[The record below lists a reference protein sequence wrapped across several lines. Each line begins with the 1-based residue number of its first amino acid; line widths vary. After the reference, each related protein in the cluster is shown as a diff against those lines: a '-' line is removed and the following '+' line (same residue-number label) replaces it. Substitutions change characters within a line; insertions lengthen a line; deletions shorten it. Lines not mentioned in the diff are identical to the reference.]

1 MCEQEFRAH
10 CADCACAD
18 ARFAELPR
26 RSTAPFRALHVRP
39 CAQPDEAVQGMAR
52 VHNLH
57 NSRKRRASS
66 DDGSAAM
73 DV

>member
-10 CADCACAD
+10 CAECACAD
-18 ARFAELPR
+18 ARFAELLC
-26 RSTAPFRALHVRP
+26 RSAAPFRALHVRP
-39 CAQPDEAVQGMAR
+39 RAQPDEAARGMAR
-52 VHNLH
+52 VQ
-57 NSRKRRASS
+57 NSRKRRRASS